1 MELRDAFSDQEKVT
15 TPKSP
20 AFAADTLGEILS
32 SGREDVPKGQSSQQP
47 LSSGNLYTYR
57 NDDDLNQAADSPD
70 EPTPDMP
77 DEIDYE
83 FDPKSNDLMK
93 EIEEKLNN
101 FGVEETPSKHS
112 GKRNKETFHS
122 RHSSRNHILNEFYQ
136 DISIEENT
144 CKQTVRVDATHNN
157 LSK

>member
-1 MELRDAFSDQEKVT
+1 
-15 TPKSP
+15 
-20 AFAADTLGEILS
+20 
-32 SGREDVPKGQSSQQP
+32 
-47 LSSGNLYTYR
+47 
-57 NDDDLNQAADSPD
+57 
-70 EPTPDMP
+70 MP

-93 EIEEKLNN
+93 EIEEQLNEQLN
-101 FGVEETPSKHS
+101 DFGMKETPNKHS

-157 LSK
+157 LSQ